1 MTDINAQKLK
11 TSFGGYSTAGV
22 KPENEDA
29 FAAFQPEGQNR
40 LIKGALACL
49 ADGASTSEHAKQ
61 ASQTSVQ
68 QFIDDYLAS
77 PDTWAVKT
85 CISQIVSS
93 LNSWL
98 YHYGVQTL
106 ARKNAYVTTFAGVIV
121 KSTTAHL
128 FHVGD
133 SRIYRYR
140 PGGDKLRLLTR
151 DHTSTMGDR
160 DYLTRAL
167 GLEPS
172 LEVDYRQEEVREGD
186 VFVLTSDGCH
196 NFVSPAEIRQALN
209 GDKNLEKVAKTVVD
223 HALQS
228 GSDDNAS
235 CLFLRVDTLP
245 LASIDEVHR
254 QLTRLAI
261 PPVMDVGMSIDGYE
275 VQKVIYNGTRSHLYL
290 VQHPD
295 HSRPYVLKAPSEN
308 FSDDPQ
314 YLDSFSREQWVGSRI
329 NHNNVMKVY
338 PTPPGSKFLYLLME
352 YVDGETLRQRMYDR
366 GVLSLEET
374 REIMQQVVTAM
385 RAFQRLEMLHR
396 DLKPENIMITLEGV
410 VKVIDFGTVKVRGL
424 AEIKQAEI
432 EDYPV
437 GAVDYIAPEYLLD
450 NAAGFQSD
458 VFSLGVM
465 TYEMLSGKLP
475 YNMSHANR
483 RMPKSLNEWKYRSIC
498 EGEIKLP
505 RWLDY
510 ALKKATHPTM
520 NSRHEAFS
528 EFMQDLQK
536 PNYQLIEQSESLS
549 LLEKNPVLVWKVISG
564 ILAFIVLVQAVLLS
578 QK

>member
-1 MTDINAQKLK
+1 
-11 TSFGGYSTAGV
+11 
-22 KPENEDA
+22 
-29 FAAFQPEGQNR
+29 
-40 LIKGALACL
+40 
-49 ADGASTSEHAKQ
+49 
-61 ASQTSVQ
+61 
-68 QFIDDYLAS
+68 
-77 PDTWAVKT
+77 
-85 CISQIVSS
+85 
-93 LNSWL
+93 
-98 YHYGVQTL
+98 
-106 ARKNAYVTTFAGVIV
+106 
-121 KSTTAHL
+121 
-128 FHVGD
+128 
-133 SRIYRYR
+133 
-140 PGGDKLRLLTR
+140 
-151 DHTSTMGDR
+151 MGDR

-338 PTPPGSKFLYLLME
+338 PTPP
-352 YVDGETLRQRMYDR
+352 
-366 GVLSLEET
+366 
-374 REIMQQVVTAM
+374 MQQVVTAM

-536 PNYQLIEQSESLS
+536 PNYQLINKKHPF
-549 LLEKNPVLVWKVISG
+549 LLAW
-564 ILAFIVLVQAVLLS
+564 
-578 QK
+578 